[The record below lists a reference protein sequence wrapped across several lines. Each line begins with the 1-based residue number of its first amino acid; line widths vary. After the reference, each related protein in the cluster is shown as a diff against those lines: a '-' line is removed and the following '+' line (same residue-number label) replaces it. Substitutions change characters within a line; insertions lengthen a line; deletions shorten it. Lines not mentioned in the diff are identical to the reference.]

1 MRFAWLDNI
10 IASHA
15 AIIVLFCIFQAL
27 LIGPASHRFGALT
40 ITEQVSKRV
49 RQYCSVHFGTANKSL
64 MNRVEI
70 ATCFFFH
77 YCEPSEFEFIIC
89 VVCLFMVPHVSNS
102 PFFLLQMRQM
112 CHQTRLL

>member
-1 MRFAWLDNI
+1 MLRCSCCFVYFKLYRSNP
-10 IASHA
+10 
-15 AIIVLFCIFQAL
+15 L
-27 LIGPASHRFGALT
+27 LIEYGAMT
-40 ITEQVSKRV
+40 IIEQVSKRV
-49 RQYCSVHFGTANKSL
+49 RQNRSVHFGTANKSL